1 MSRQMPYSGLQLSN
15 MHATLYLSATNK
27 TQSIFD
33 SASPQAENI
42 NRLSYGFLTA
52 AACVLLL
59 VIFLTVYITIKFRS
73 KASTSEPRQ
82 ITGNRKLEIAMV
94 GFPTVL
100 VIVFF
105 FWSLNTMN
113 AVNPDRGNQKPDIVI
128 TGHQWWWE
136 AVYPGHTVIAANE
149 IHLPTGRKLLL
160 QLNSADVIHD
170 WWVPAFG
177 AKMDMIPGMDNYL
190 WVTID
195 KPGIY
200 EGTCS
205 EFCGEQHAWM
215 RIMVVAQT
223 PVNYNKWL
231 LSHTITAKLPKDSLA
246 VKGEGIFMNSTC
258 SSCHSIQG
266 TLAAGM
272 EGPNLTHFA
281 SRQTMLSGMMDNN
294 PQNVEKWL
302 TDPQT
307 IKPGAHMPRFIF
319 SKDSVVAITAYLTQL
334 K

>member
-1 MSRQMPYSGLQLSN
+1 MIV
-15 MHATLYLSATNK
+15 TLYLSAINK
-27 TQSIFD
+27 AQSIFD
-33 SASPQAENI
+33 SASPQAEKI
-42 NRLSYGFLTA
+42 NRLSYGFLTVA
-52 AACVLLL
+52 AGVLLL
-59 VIFLTVYITIKFRS
+59 VVVLTVYITIKFRS
-73 KASTSEPRQ
+73 KENASEPRQ
-82 ITGNRKLEIAMV
+82 ITGNRKLEILMV
-94 GFPTVL
+94 SFPMVL
-100 VIVFF
+100 VVIFF

-113 AVNPDRGNQKPDIVI
+113 AINPDRAGQKSDIII

-136 AVYPGHTVIAANE
+136 AVYPGSKVITANE

-170 WWVPAFG
+170 WWVPSFG
-177 AKMDMIPGMDNYL
+177 AKMDMIPGMDNFL

-195 KPGIY
+195 KPGVY

-215 RIMVVAQT
+215 RIMVVAQN
-223 PVNYNKWL
+223 PADYNKWL
-231 LSHTITAKLPKDSLA
+231 LAHTIKTTIPNDSLA
-246 VKGEGIFMNSTC
+246 NKGEVIFMNSSC

-266 TLAAGM
+266 TVAAGM

-302 TDPQT
+302 TNPQK

-319 SKDSVVAITAYLTQL
+319 SKDSVRAITAYLTQL

>member
-1 MSRQMPYSGLQLSN
+1 MIQL
-15 MHATLYLSATNK
+15 LYLSAINK

-33 SASPQAENI
+33 SASPQAEKI
-42 NRLSYGFLTA
+42 NRLGYGFLMA
-52 AACVLLL
+52 ATGVLLL
-59 VIFLTVYITIKFRS
+59 VVVLTVYITIKFRS
-73 KASTSEPRQ
+73 KANTSEPRQ
-82 ITGNRKLEIAMV
+82 ITGNRKLEIIMV
-94 GFPTVL
+94 GFPMIL

-105 FWSLNTMN
+105 FWSLNVMN
-113 AVNPDRGNQKPDIVI
+113 AVNPDRGSQKPDVVI

-136 AVYPGHTVIAANE
+136 AVYPGSTAITANE

-170 WWVPAFG
+170 WWVPSFG
-177 AKMDMIPGMDNYL
+177 AKMDMIPGMDNFL

-215 RIMVVAQT
+215 RIMVVAQ
-223 PVNYNKWL
+223 PPAAYNKWL
-231 LSHTITAKLPKDSLA
+231 LVHTDKATIPIDSLA
-246 VKGEGIFMNSTC
+246 RKGKALFMSASC

-266 TLAAGM
+266 TLATGM

-281 SRQTMLSGMMDNN
+281 SQQTMLSGMMDNN
-294 PQNVEKWL
+294 PENVEKWL
-302 TDPQT
+302 SDPQK

-319 SKDSVVAITAYLTQL
+319 SKDSVRAITAYLTQL

>member
-1 MSRQMPYSGLQLSN
+1 MI
-15 MHATLYLSATNK
+15 ATIYLSAINK

-33 SASPQAENI
+33 AASPQAEKI
-42 NRLSYGFLTA
+42 NRLSYGFLIA
-52 AACVLLL
+52 AAGVFLL
-59 VIFLTVYITIKFRS
+59 VVVLTVYITIKFRS
-73 KASTSEPRQ
+73 KENTSEPRQ
-82 ITGNRKLEIAMV
+82 VTGNRKLEIVMV
-94 GFPTVL
+94 AFPMIL

-113 AVNPDRGNQKPDIVI
+113 AVNPDRGNHLPDIVI

-136 AVYPGHTVIAANE
+136 AVYPGSAVVSANE

-170 WWVPAFG
+170 WWVPSFG

-190 WVTID
+190 WVTIN

-205 EFCGEQHAWM
+205 EFCGQQHAWM

-223 PVNYNKWL
+223 PADYNKWL
-231 LSHTITAKLPKDSLA
+231 LSHTKNATMPDDSLA
-246 VKGEGIFMNSTC
+246 FKGEGIFMNSSC
-258 SSCHSIQG
+258 SSCHRVQG
-266 TLAAGM
+266 TMAAGM

-281 SRQTMLSGMMDNN
+281 SRQTMLAGMMDNN
-294 PQNVEKWL
+294 PENVEKWL
-302 TDPQT
+302 TDPQK

-319 SKDSVVAITAYLTQL
+319 SKDSVRAITAYLNQL

>member
-1 MSRQMPYSGLQLSN
+1 
-15 MHATLYLSATNK
+15 
-27 TQSIFD
+27 
-33 SASPQAENI
+33 
-42 NRLSYGFLTA
+42 
-52 AACVLLL
+52 
-59 VIFLTVYITIKFRS
+59 
-73 KASTSEPRQ
+73 
-82 ITGNRKLEIAMV
+82 
-94 GFPTVL
+94 
-100 VIVFF
+100 
-105 FWSLNTMN
+105 
-113 AVNPDRGNQKPDIVI
+113 VI

-136 AVYPGHTVIAANE
+136 AVYPGSKVTTANE

-170 WWVPAFG
+170 WWVPSFG
-177 AKMDMIPGMDNYL
+177 AKMDMIPGMNNFL

-223 PVNYNKWL
+223 PDDYNKWL
-231 LSHTITAKLPKDSLA
+231 VAHTIKAKVPVDSLA
-246 VKGEGIFMNSTC
+246 KIGEGIFMNSSC

-266 TLAAGM
+266 TIAAGM

-294 PQNVEKWL
+294 PGNLEKWL
-302 TDPQT
+302 TDPQK

-319 SKDSVVAITAYLTQL
+319 SKDSVRAITAYLTQL

>member
-1 MSRQMPYSGLQLSN
+1 MIS
-15 MHATLYLSATNK
+15 TLYLSAINK
-27 TQSIFD
+27 IQSIFD
-33 SASPQAENI
+33 SASPQAEKI
-42 NRLSYGFLTA
+42 NRLGYGFLMA
-52 AACVLLL
+52 ATGILLL
-59 VIFLTVYITIKFRS
+59 VIVLTVYITIKFRS
-73 KASTSEPRQ
+73 KENTAEPRQ
-82 ITGNRKLEIAMV
+82 ITGNRNLEIIMV
-94 GFPTVL
+94 GFPMIL

-105 FWSLNTMN
+105 FWSLNVMN
-113 AVNPDRGNQKPDIVI
+113 AVNPDRGNHKPDVVI

-136 AVYPGHTVIAANE
+136 AAYPGLSVMVANE

-170 WWVPAFG
+170 WWVPSFG
-177 AKMDMIPGMDNYL
+177 AKMDMIPGLDNFL
-190 WVTID
+190 WITIN

-223 PVNYNKWL
+223 PTDYNKWL
-231 LSHTITAKLPKDSLA
+231 LAHTIKATIPNDSLA
-246 VKGEGIFMNSTC
+246 HIGEGIFMNASC
-258 SSCHSIQG
+258 GNCHSIQG
-266 TLAAGM
+266 TVAAGM

-281 SRQTMLSGMMDNN
+281 SRHTMLSGIMDNN

-302 TDPQT
+302 TDPQKV
-307 IKPGAHMPRFIF
+307 KPGAHMPRFIF
-319 SKDSVVAITAYLTQL
+319 GKDSVRALTAYLTQL

>member
-1 MSRQMPYSGLQLSN
+1 MPYPGFSLSI
-15 MHATLYLSATNK
+15 MIATLYLSAINK
-27 TQSIFD
+27 AQSIFD
-33 SASPQAENI
+33 SATPQAEKI
-42 NRLSYGFLTA
+42 NRLSYGFITA
-52 AACVLLL
+52 AIGVLLL
-59 VIFLTVYITIKFRS
+59 VAVLTVYITIKFRS
-73 KASTSEPRQ
+73 KTNTLEPRQ

-94 GFPTVL
+94 GFPAVL

-113 AVNPDRGNQKPDIVI
+113 AVNPDRGNHKPDVII

-136 AVYPGHTVIAANE
+136 AVYPGSKVIIANE
-149 IHLPTGRKLLL
+149 IHLPTGKKLLL
-160 QLNSADVIHD
+160 QLNSADLIHD
-170 WWVPAFG
+170 WWVPSFG

-190 WVTID
+190 WVTIN

-205 EFCGEQHAWM
+205 EFCGQQHAWM
-215 RIMVVAQT
+215 RIMVVAQS
-223 PVNYNKWL
+223 PADYNTWL
-231 LSHTITAKLPKDSLA
+231 LAHEVKAAVPIDILAKA
-246 VKGEGIFMNSTC
+246 GEALFMKASC

-266 TLAAGM
+266 TVGGGM

-302 TDPQT
+302 TDPQK

-319 SKDSVVAITAYLTQL
+319 SKDSVRAITAYLTLL

>member
-1 MSRQMPYSGLQLSN
+1 MI
-15 MHATLYLSATNK
+15 AALYVPATNR

-33 SASPQAENI
+33 AASPQAEKI
-42 NRLSYGFLTA
+42 NHLGYGFLAA
-52 AACVLLL
+52 AACIFIL
-59 VIFLTVYITIKFRS
+59 VVVLTVYIAFKFRS
-73 KASTSEPRQ
+73 KENVPEPRQ
-82 ITGNRKLEIAMV
+82 IKGNRKLEIAMV
-94 GFPTVL
+94 SFPAVL

-113 AVNPDRGNQKPDIVI
+113 AVNPDRGSHKPDIVI

-136 AVYPGHTVIAANE
+136 ATYPGSTVVVANE

-170 WWVPAFG
+170 WWVPSFG
-177 AKMDMIPGMDNYL
+177 AKMDMIPGMDNFL
-190 WVTID
+190 WVTIN

-215 RIMVVAQT
+215 RIRVVAQT
-223 PVNYNKWL
+223 PDDFNKWL
-231 LSHTITAKLPKDSLA
+231 SGHAGAAILPATALA
-246 VKGEGIFMNSTC
+246 RNGESIFMNASC
-258 SSCHSIQG
+258 SGCHSIQG
-266 TLAAGM
+266 TLANGM
-272 EGPNLTHFA
+272 EGPNLTHFG
-281 SRQTMLSGMMDNN
+281 SRQTMLAGMMENT
-294 PQNVEKWL
+294 PQNLEKWL
-302 TDPQT
+302 NDPQK

-319 SKDSVVAITAYLTQL
+319 NKDSVRALTAYLTQL